1 MKNRTIIRLFAMLA
15 LGCSTVF
22 AQPTQPFAPFP
33 NRPVRVIVG
42 APAGGPSDALA
53 RLVSQR
59 MSETLAQPF
68 VVENR
73 PGASGTLGAN
83 LVARSPADGYT
94 LLLTPSAHAF
104 VPSMYE
110 KLPFDSIKDFKP
122 AGQIGLVPLVVIV
135 NKDLHVDSLRAL
147 VELAKAKPGAI
158 NFGSSG
164 VGTAH
169 HLAGELFKNQ
179 TGVQMTHV
187 PYKGSAQSI
196 TDLIGGQI
204 QVIFEPL
211 VSALPHIQ
219 GGKVKAIAVT
229 GQRRTAALPD
239 IPTAIESG
247 FPGIEVSAWYG
258 LLTAANTPDPVVA
271 RLNLALNTAL
281 ADPAIKASLQSQ
293 GVDVSPGVPQM
304 FMNLIVDETA
314 RWRPIILKAGIHAE

>member
-1 MKNRTIIRLFAMLA
+1 MKKRMVNLLLA
-15 LGCSTVF
+15 LLSLMCGSAS
-22 AQPTQPFAPFP
+22 AQVASFP
-33 NRPVRVIVG
+33 NKPVRVVVG

-53 RLVSQR
+53 RVVSQK
-59 MSETLAQPF
+59 MSETLGQPF

-83 LVARSPADGYT
+83 IVAKSPADGYT

-104 VPSMYE
+104 VSSMYE
-110 KLPFDSIKDFKP
+110 KLPFDSVKDFKSV
-122 AGQIGLVPLVVIV
+122 GQMGLVPLVVIV
-135 NKDLHVDSLRAL
+135 NKDLPVNSLRAL
-147 VELAKAKPGAI
+147 VDLAKAKPGSV

-169 HLAGELFKNQ
+169 HLAGELFKAR

-187 PYKGSAQSI
+187 PYKGSAQSV

-229 GQRRTAALPD
+229 GQRRAAALPD
-239 IPTAIESG
+239 TPTAIEAG

-258 LLTAANTPDPVVA
+258 LLAAAGTPDPVVA
-271 RLNLALNTAL
+271 KLNQALNLAL
-281 ADPAIKASLQSQ
+281 ADPATKTSLQAQ
-293 GVDVSPGVPQM
+293 GVDVSSGPPQL
-304 FMNLIVDETA
+304 FMDLIVGETA
-314 RWRPIILKAGIHAE
+314 RWRPIILKAGIRAE